1 MTSKYG
7 SDRNYVLPG
16 DKTRTPV
23 THEQFLEYMRPL
35 WRQRKALERAGFCNP
50 PRNFICSV
58 ECSNCPYAN
67 HENMVSLTTLEQ
79 NGLEIEAPGDLVESV
94 ANVMFENQL
103 REALPQLDVIDQI
116 IIRVYVLH
124 DMEATERE
132 CAEMISKAIGR
143 GQSDLHHA
151 HGLSRRCHCADRWHG
166 GFRCQC
172 HRHGRHQGVHES
184 HQYDDDPQSLHHG
197 YG

>member
-103 REALPQLDVIDQI
+103 REALPQLD
-116 IIRVYVLH
+116 R
-124 DMEATERE
+124 
-132 CAEMISKAIGR
+132 
-143 GQSDLHHA
+143 
-151 HGLSRRCHCADRWHG
+151 
-166 GFRCQC
+166 F
-172 HRHGRHQGVHES
+172 
-184 HQYDDDPQSLHHG
+184 
-197 YG
+197 

>member
-79 NGLEIEAPGDLVESV
+79 NGLEIEAPGDLVENV
-94 ANVMFENQL
+94 ANIMFENQL

-132 CAEMISKAIGR
+132 
-143 GQSDLHHA
+143 
-151 HGLSRRCHCADRWHG
+151 
-166 GFRCQC
+166 
-172 HRHGRHQGVHES
+172 
-184 HQYDDDPQSLHHG
+184 
-197 YG
+197 

>member
-50 PRNFICSV
+50 PRNLICSV
-58 ECSNCPYAN
+58 ECSNCPYAD
-67 HENMVSLTTLEQ
+67 HENMVSLTTLEE
-79 NGLEIEAPGDLVESV
+79 NGLEIVAPGDLAESV

-132 CAEMISKAIGR
+132 CAEMISKAVGR
-143 GQSDLHHA
+143 KY
-151 HGLSRRCHCADRWHG
+151 
-166 GFRCQC
+166 
-172 HRHGRHQGVHES
+172 S
-184 HQYDDDPQSLHHG
+184 HQSVHKRIPEAAKRIARLVKYQF
-197 YG
+197 